1 MGTRVLGYLGTL
13 LMLRFNSLIRWLIQP
28 PPARLGIEFRP
39 DEVIIVRFS
48 EKRRQPEMDLCLRTP
63 IPSGIVGFSMTETN
77 IQEAEGLSAFL
88 RKLLDQ
94 AGIRD
99 RRIALTLPDILARVS
114 VVDIADAPRRRKD
127 LEEELRFRT
136 KKSLPFGTEQVRLAF
151 KPVPGS
157 SSLYFTGVMH
167 DEVVAQ
173 YENLLGDLG
182 FHVGVV
188 ETSSLSLLNLWQRV
202 ADRQVPKKSDYF
214 LLNLEEN
221 YFSLILVRDGAPIL
235 LRTLGDRSPAPG
247 GESNGPRYQID
258 DVVRE
263 IVPTLIFYRERLD
276 GTVPARVYYRSLRPD
291 LNDLKQ
297 VLESQFETPVEV
309 VDLHQAVIVEE
320 NLQIDAPLASTVSA
334 AAGAALGEAV

>member
-1 MGTRVLGYLGTL
+1 
-13 LMLRFNSLIRWLIQP
+13 MLRSSSLIRWLIQP
-28 PPARLGIEFRP
+28 PPARLAIEFRP

-48 EKRRQPEMDLCLRTP
+48 EKRKEPEMDLCLRTP
-63 IPSGIVGFSMTETN
+63 LPSGIVGFSMTETN

-94 AGIRD
+94 AGIRN

-114 VVDIADAPRRRKD
+114 VVDVADAPRRRKD
-127 LEEELRFRT
+127 LADELRFRS

-157 SSLYFTGVMH
+157 ASLFFTGVMH
-167 DEVVAQ
+167 DDVVSQ

-188 ETSSLSLLNLWQRV
+188 ETSSLSLLNLWQPV
-202 ADRQVPKKSDYF
+202 ADRQLPKKSDYF
-214 LLNLEEN
+214 LLNLEED
-221 YFSLILVRDGAPIL
+221 YFSVTLVRDAVPIL
-235 LRTLGDRSPAPG
+235 LRTLGNRTPAA
-247 GESNGPRYQID
+247 GESSGPRYQID
-258 DVVRE
+258 DLVRE

-276 GTVPARVYYRSLRPD
+276 GVAPARVYYRSLRPD
-291 LNDLKQ
+291 LNDLER
-297 VLESQFETPVEV
+297 VLESQFETPVEAL
-309 VDLHQAVIVEE
+309 DLHQAVQVGE
-320 NLQIDAPLASTVSA
+320 NLQIDGALASTVSA